1 MNEIQSI
8 NIFLRV
14 AELSSFTQAAKQLGL
29 PNASVSTSVRELEE
43 MLGTRLLHRTT
54 RKVQLTP
61 DGTVF
66 YERGKHVL
74 ADVDELRVMFRDKSE
89 GLKGRSEEHT
99 SELQSLMRISY
110 AVIGLK
116 KTKDT

>member
-89 GLKGRSEEHT
+89 GLK
-99 SELQSLMRISY
+99 
-110 AVIGLK
+110 IGSAACRERVCK
-116 KTKDT
+116 YV